1 MYKECCSTY
10 ESASLRMF
18 RLGRTETI
26 RSTTN
31 DSFAFVKAMDDPAKQ
46 VSPLSFY
53 PLSCVFVGM
62 CEKVCVCVCVCVCMC
77 LFISVCVSVFVW
89 IHMTCFLYLV
99 LCVLAELRESFPSGQ
114 GHNGP
119 QSLRGHGERERGG
132 I

>member
-62 CEKVCVCVCVCVCMC
+62 CEKVCVCVCVHVSVYQCVRERLCVDTPD
-77 LFISVCVSVFVW
+77 LFPVFGAVCVGR
-89 IHMTCFLYLV
+89 TQ
-99 LCVLAELRESFPSGQ
+99 RKFPFWTR
-114 GHNGP
+114 P
-119 QSLRGHGERERGG
+119 
-132 I
+132 